1 MLDNSKKQKIL
12 EASLEEFS
20 EYGYEKANTDRISRK
35 AGVSKG
41 LIFHHFGSKENL
53 FIITINKCID
63 DILFEFNDLNIP
75 DKDFISIIMKLMQKK
90 NEFFIKNPM
99 YYKLL
104 INGFYNAPKKLKTQL
119 QQRYSEIKQIGFDII
134 VDIIKGLPLKK
145 DVSINNI
152 VSVVAVITN
161 VIESKYIPYFT
172 EEDSS
177 FEEFYDAAKNE
188 YIELMNIVLYGIIE
202 CDKQFGGKSYERNC
216 IKS

>member
-20 EYGYEKANTDRISRK
+20 EYGYEKANTDRISKK

-63 DILFEFNDLNIP
+63 DILFEFNDINILGE
-75 DKDFISIIMKLMQKK
+75 DFISIIMKLMQTKY
-90 NEFFIKNPM
+90 EFFIKNPM
-99 YYKLL
+99 HYKLI
-104 INGFYNAPKKLKTQL
+104 INGFYNTPKKLKAQL

-145 DVSINNI
+145 DVSIDHI
-152 VSVVAVITN
+152 VSVIAVITN
-161 VIESKYIPYFT
+161 VVESKYLHYFT
-172 EEDSS
+172 EES
-177 FEEFYDAAKNE
+177 FEKFYDAVKNE
-188 YIELMNIVLYGIIE
+188 YIELMNIVLYGII
-202 CDKQFGGKSYERNC
+202 DSYE
-216 IKS
+216 